1 MDDAL
6 TETGSPRRPA
16 ILLGSL
22 AALAALLI
30 VVLPLYPEPMG
41 GGYGWAMAQYPDDL
55 PTRQLIAF
63 ALSWFSPAIVIA
75 AIVLALAAGR
85 SAKAVAGAFFA
96 VGASATITFVMQVL
110 LVWTDVD
117 DWRSATILV
126 LNAILA
132 GLLVAAG
139 SSALR
144 ADTD

>member
-1 MDDAL
+1 
-6 TETGSPRRPA
+6 
-16 ILLGSL
+16 
-22 AALAALLI
+22 
-30 VVLPLYPEPMG
+30 MG

-55 PTRQLIAF
+55 PARQMIAF
-63 ALSWFSPAIVIA
+63 ALSWLSPVIVIA

-85 SAKAVAGAFFA
+85 SARAVLGAFFA
-96 VGASATITFVMQVL
+96 MGASATITFVMQAL

-144 ADTD
+144 ADTG